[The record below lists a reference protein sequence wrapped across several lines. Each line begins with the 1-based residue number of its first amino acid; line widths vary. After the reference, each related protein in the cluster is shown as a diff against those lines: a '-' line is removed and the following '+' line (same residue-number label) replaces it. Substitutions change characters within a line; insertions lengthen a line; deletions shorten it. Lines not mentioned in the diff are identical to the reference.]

1 MCEEESEDTE
11 AVAKL
16 FEINDSINRTIE
28 RYKLFRQGD
37 IEAANKIPQGT
48 LGTSGAGVSKGP
60 NNELNLIDFDSDP
73 APAASNSAS
82 GISEQP
88 AQKGNALEDDLL
100 GLSLGGSNY
109 GQSGSISLG
118 GSNGSG
124 EHIETSTQMYAKS
137 RTVLGLSG
145 MAVPQSPTPLQQQST
160 TQSIVDLFGSTSNS
174 GSSQQIPSPLPS
186 TRSQPLPQPA
196 RTPDPFAALNSQ
208 TPRQGSPMNF
218 QQSVKP
224 PIGASGTVDL
234 LGGAI
239 PTPTS
244 SLVQSTSAA
253 ANDDDEWTF
262 ASAVPD
268 TSKEIAVNNTLINVV
283 FKVSRESDTVL
294 LIQNHVSNNTPQTIS
309 NLTFQ
314 VAASKVRLNTR

>member
-28 RYKLFRQGD
+28 RYKLFKKGD
-37 IEAANKIPQGT
+37 IEAANRIPQGT

-60 NNELNLIDFDSDP
+60 NNELNLIDFDSEPALASPNPASGNAQQP
-73 APAASNSAS
+73 AP
-82 GISEQP
+82 
-88 AQKGNALEDDLL
+88 KGNALEDDLL

-109 GQSGSISLG
+109 GQSGSISLD

-124 EHIETSTQMYAKS
+124 EHIQAGVHTHADSY
-137 RTVLGLSG
+137 TVLGLSG
-145 MAVPQSPTPLQQQST
+145 MAVPQSPAHPQQQT
-160 TQSIVDLFGSTSNS
+160 TAQSIVDLFGPTSNS
-174 GSSQQIPSPLPS
+174 AASQQTPSPLPS
-186 TRSQPLPQPA
+186 TRGQPLPQPA
-196 RTPDPFAALNSQ
+196 RTPGPFAALNSP

-224 PIGASGTVDL
+224 PPQTSGTVDL

-239 PTPTS
+239 PAPTS
-244 SLVQSTSAA
+244 NLAQSTSAA

-268 TSKEIAVNNTLINVV
+268 TSKEITVNDTLINVV

-294 LIQNHVSNNTPQTIS
+294 LVQNHVSNNTPQPIS

-314 VAASKVRLNTR
+314 VAVSKV